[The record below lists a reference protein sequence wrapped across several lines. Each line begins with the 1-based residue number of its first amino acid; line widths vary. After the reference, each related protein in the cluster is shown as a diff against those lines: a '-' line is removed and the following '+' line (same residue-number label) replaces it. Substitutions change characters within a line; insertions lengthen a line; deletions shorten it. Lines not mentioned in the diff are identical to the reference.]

1 MLELP
6 FGGCLIL
13 RCSRTVARKRP
24 RRMVE
29 SDHAAKRG
37 AFSSHSP
44 ITTFKRTTLRNET
57 AEPPSEATD
66 AFWQP
71 AVDEVL
77 VTVSRTPEPARSDS
91 GDRLPAKSSRD
102 RPRDETEQSS
112 GLRCGAE
119 TYLRAFETT
128 SLQQDG
134 SVGRTLVESTRK
146 EVGCDL
152 LRLAPLC
159 A

>member
-6 FGGCLIL
+6 FGGWLIL
-13 RCSRTVARKRP
+13 RCSRTVSRKRP
-24 RRMVE
+24 RRMEE

-37 AFSSHSP
+37 AFSSRSP
-44 ITTFKRTTLRNET
+44 ITTFKRTTLCNET

-71 AVDEVL
+71 AVDDVL

-91 GDRLPAKSSRD
+91 GDG
-102 RPRDETEQSS
+102 PRDETEQSS
-112 GLRCGAE
+112 GLRYGAE
-119 TYLRAFETT
+119 TVLRAFETT

-134 SVGRTLVESTRK
+134 SVGLILVESTRK
-146 EVGCDL
+146 EVGCNL

>member
-6 FGGCLIL
+6 PGGCLIL
-13 RCSRTVARKRP
+13 RCSRTVSRKRP
-24 RRMVE
+24 RRTEE

-37 AFSSHSP
+37 AFSSDSP
-44 ITTFKRTTLRNET
+44 ITTFNRTTLRNET
-57 AEPPSEATD
+57 AVPPSETTD

-77 VTVSRTPEPARSDS
+77 VTVSPEPARSDS
-91 GDRLPAKSSRD
+91 GD